1 MTDCRLRTSY
11 LLPPTSYLRP
21 PTSDSG
27 ILHLRRMD
35 IQCSEKELFVF
46 NKIAH
51 AAADLGVEAWII
63 GGFVRDKL
71 IGRNTKDA
79 DIVCVGDGIELAHRV
94 ANRFNPRP
102 PVSFFKTFGT
112 AQIRLKDFY
121 KEPHPH
127 HEPISLVEK
136 EEEEPLADQSADPS
150 SAEFAPEQT
159 EGKAETAFEIEFV
172 GARKE
177 SYRYHSRNPEV
188 MPGTIKDDQ
197 DRRDFTINAM
207 AISLNKTD
215 YGRLIDPFEGLK
227 DLENKL
233 IRTPLDPVQTF
244 SDDPLRMMR
253 AIRFASQLGFTIHP
267 PVFQAIKDNVERIRI
282 ISQERITDELNKIL
296 ASPKPSVGLDLLYK
310 SGLLHIIF
318 PQMIDL
324 VGAEY
329 VDGHGHKDNFYHTL
343 QVVDNISQHTHDLW
357 LRWAALLHDIGKPP
371 SKKFEQGHGWTFHGH
386 EVVGGRMVPRIFARL
401 KLPQNEKMRFV
412 RKLVELHLRPIS
424 LTKEDITDSAIRR
437 LLFDAGDDIEALM
450 LLCSADIT
458 SKNKQKV
465 KRYLENFELVK
476 ERLHEVEEKDRI
488 RNWQPPITGEM
499 IMEIFGL
506 PPSRQVG
513 DIKNAIREAIL
524 DGKIDNNYDA
534 AYDFMLKT
542 AQEMGLKPLV

>member
-1 MTDCRLRTSY
+1 
-11 LLPPTSYLRP
+11 
-21 PTSDSG
+21 
-27 ILHLRRMD
+27 MD
-35 IQCSEKELFVF
+35 IRCTDKELFVF

-51 AAADLGVEAWII
+51 AAADLDIEAWII

-79 DIVCVGDGIELAHRV
+79 DIVCVGDGIELANRV
-94 ANRFNPRP
+94 ADRFNPRP
-102 PVSFFKTFGT
+102 HVAFFKTYGT
-112 AQIRLKDFY
+112 AQIKLNSFY
-121 KEPHPH
+121 TEDERDPHSKERHDSSSEDGSVPP
-127 HEPISLVEK
+127 S
-136 EEEEPLADQSADPS
+136 PLG
-150 SAEFAPEQT
+150 
-159 EGKAETAFEIEFV
+159 EGPGERRGEALEIEFV

-188 MPGTIKDDQ
+188 LPGTIKDDQ

-207 AISLNKTD
+207 AISLNKADFGT
-215 YGRLIDPFEGLK
+215 LVDPFEGLK

-233 IRTPLDPVQTF
+233 IRTPLDPLQTF

-253 AIRFASQLGFTIHP
+253 AIRFAAQLGFTIHP

-296 ASPKPSVGLDLLYK
+296 LSNKPSVGFDLLYK
-310 SGLLHIIF
+310 AGLLHIIF

-324 VGAEY
+324 VGAEF
-329 VDGHGHKDNFYHTL
+329 VDGLGHKDNFYHTL
-343 QVVDNISQHTHDLW
+343 QVVDNISQHTSDLW

-371 SKKFEQGHGWTFHGH
+371 TKKFETGHGWTFHGH

-450 LLCSADIT
+450 MLCSADIT

-476 ERLHEVEEKDRI
+476 LRLHEVEEKDRI

-506 PPSRQVG
+506 TPCKQVG
-513 DIKNAIREAIL
+513 DIKNVIREAIL

-534 AYDFMLKT
+534 AYDFMMKT
-542 AQEMGLKPLV
+542 AEEMGLKPVL